1 MTTYE
6 NQLWFYILTMNY
18 LKEKLRK
25 QSHYRSMKNS
35 KYLGI
40 NLTMEVKDVY
50 NEYSKT
56 LMKEKSISSM
66 S

>member
-6 NQLWFYILTMNY
+6 NQLWFYILTMKY